1 MQEDSLLVSLG
12 SQKVERVVQFRVKR
26 GADLL
31 QAITEA
37 VKKENIKA
45 GVFISGLGALDQAVF
60 RNVKVWPE
68 SFPVEPKDRI
78 YLKITS
84 PLELVSLTGWVAAK
98 EDGRLEIHGHFSAS
112 TVVGETVHTYGGHLT
127 EGAVAGIKVVVAIA
141 VLEQK
146 GMRAVRDESTGDM
159 DVLF

>member
-1 MQEDSLLVSLG
+1 MQDDSLLVSLG

-31 QAITEA
+31 QAVTEA

-60 RNVKVWPE
+60 RNVKTWPK
-68 SFPVEPKDRI
+68 SFPVQDEERV
-78 YLKITS
+78 YLKIDS
-84 PLELVSLTGWVAAK
+84 PLELVALTGWVAAT
-98 EDGRLEIHGHFSAS
+98 EDGQPEIHGHFSAS
-112 TVVGETVHTYGGHLT
+112 TVEGEKVRTYGGHLT
-127 EGAVAGIKVVVAIA
+127 EGTLAGIKVVVAIA
-141 VLEQK
+141 VLEQG
-146 GMRAVRDESTGDM
+146 GMHAVYDEDTKNM